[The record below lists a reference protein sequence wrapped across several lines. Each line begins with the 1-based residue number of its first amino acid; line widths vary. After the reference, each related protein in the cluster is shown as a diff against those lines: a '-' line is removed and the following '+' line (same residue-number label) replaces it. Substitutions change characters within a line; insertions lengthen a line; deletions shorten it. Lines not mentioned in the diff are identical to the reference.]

1 MRKSISS
8 TVQVISFTELA
19 IQSKSKIQL
28 TVREERSKIQLN
40 VFAKITISVT
50 AR

>member
-8 TVQVISFTELA
+8 TVVQNILFTDLA

-28 TVREERSKIQLN
+28 TVRYEKAKIQLN
-40 VFAKITISVT
+40 VFAKNTI
-50 AR
+50 

>member
-8 TVQVISFTELA
+8 TVQNILFTDLA

-28 TVREERSKIQLN
+28 TVRDEKSKIQLN
-40 VFAKITISVT
+40 VFAKNTI
-50 AR
+50 